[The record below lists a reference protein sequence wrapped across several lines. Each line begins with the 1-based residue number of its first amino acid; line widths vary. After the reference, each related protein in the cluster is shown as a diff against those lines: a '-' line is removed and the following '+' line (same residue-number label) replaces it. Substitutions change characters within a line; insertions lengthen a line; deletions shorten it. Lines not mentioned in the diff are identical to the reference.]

1 MSEHTKSGNK
11 EYVFLTGPAGRWREF
26 KSAFNVMIE
35 FIKGFR
41 KLHFIG
47 PCITVFGS
55 ARFKEDEYYYQ
66 KAREIGGEIA
76 KRGFTTMTGG
86 GPGIMEAANRGA
98 KEAGGKSVGCNIV
111 LPHEQKPNPWLDIMI
126 NFERFFVRKVLLMKY
141 SYAYIVMPGGF
152 GTLDELFETLTA
164 EIGGMRQKEHID
176 AMEVMGVNTA
186 AYLVR
191 PKMIGAL
198 VAIPLLVTFSAY
210 VAIIGGYLASVPTEL
225 ITDDEYVQGL
235 RSFFVPY
242 NVFMMYVKSVVFAF
256 ILTTVSCYQGYFV
269 EGGSIEL
276 GQASTRSVVYSD
288 ILILLADYLIAVVLT
303 G

>member
-1 MSEHTKSGNK
+1 MSEHTKSVNK

-152 GTLDELFETLTA
+152 GTLDELFETLTLIQTGKIKKFPVVLFGRKFWMNLL
-164 EIGGMRQKEHID
+164 EQVEDMKEQGTISID
-176 AMEVMGVNTA
+176 DTD
-186 AYLVR
+186 LF
-191 PKMIGAL
+191 
-198 VAIPLLVTFSAY
+198 LVT
-210 VAIIGGYLASVPTEL
+210 
-225 ITDDEYVQGL
+225 D
-235 RSFFVPY
+235 
-242 NVFMMYVKSVVFAF
+242 
-256 ILTTVSCYQGYFV
+256 
-269 EGGSIEL
+269 SIEETISYIQTKIKEKF
-276 GQASTRSVVYSD
+276 GHK
-288 ILILLADYLIAVVLT
+288 IAERHPKPQWWLFENFMKKYQWQRENPIRLDS
-303 G
+303 